1 MRFSPSVTTHLSAGH
16 DNVPPPPT
24 PEKLRAL
31 LGRLNRIAVE
41 PKPSTTQSKSPGSRN
56 QLFAI
61 DAEAIRQAESRG
73 FERGRKEG
81 ESPAAPPRARST
93 PSPRAS
99 EKTSSPMG
107 CAIGAR
113 LLRLT

>member
-1 MRFSPSVTTHLSAGH
+1 MRFSPAVTTHLSAGH

-31 LGRLNRIAVE
+31 LGRLNRIAVK

-81 ESPAAPPRARST
+81 ESAGRAA
-93 PSPRAS
+93 AS
-99 EKTSSPMG
+99 ALYAFAKSERENVEPDG
-107 CAIGAR
+107 
-113 LLRLT
+113 LRYWREVAAT